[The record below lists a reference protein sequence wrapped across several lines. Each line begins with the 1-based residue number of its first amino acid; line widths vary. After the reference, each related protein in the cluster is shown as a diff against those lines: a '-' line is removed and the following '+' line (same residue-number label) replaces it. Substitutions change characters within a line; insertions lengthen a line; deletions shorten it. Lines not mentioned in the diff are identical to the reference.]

1 MVLPQAM
8 AWVQYWF
15 RVLSLKFCGKSKK
28 ICGDI
33 SPQSPAFCMYVEKFA
48 KKHTNITGWKF
59 NKSLVLVEHQL
70 IFSSFYSR
78 GLPPTPPA
86 EGKRENWCSDNF
98 HNLLGRFVIFTI
110 SKHLS
115 HSCPRLWRN
124 CWRLAVWD
132 HVCLSALVDH
142 RPDLRFCEIDDTCIY
157 C

>member
-1 MVLPQAM
+1 MKIDKK
-8 AWVQYWF
+8 WW
-15 RVLSLKFCGKSKK
+15 KSTKNGENAENPK
-28 ICGDI
+28 
-33 SPQSPAFCMYVEKFA
+33 KFA
-48 KKHTNITGWKF
+48 EIYLRNLPLFACMWRSLQKNIQTLTGWKF
-59 NKSLVLVEHQL
+59 NKSFVLVEHQL

-86 EGKRENWCSDNF
+86 EEKRENWCSDNF

-142 RPDLRFCEIDDTCIY
+142 RPELRFCEIDDTCIY